1 MLGFMK
7 KHRILSIFIGVL
19 AVLILVL
26 LGISL
31 IGQYFLHQTSAYRLY
46 QLEQGESSDEEVVTW
61 FRDAAAIPEPDS
73 GDVLLMSRLMM
84 ELDSRGIE
92 LGKEE
97 LLALRNH
104 PAQVIRYQATL
115 QLGSRLDPRNV
126 ALLIQALDT
135 PFVKS
140 HHNVMLLL
148 RATTRV
154 ELPDDPQL
162 WKEWYKNLPETSEF
176 KQNQY

>member
-1 MLGFMK
+1 MLSFMK
-7 KHRILSIFIGVL
+7 KHRALSIFIGGLVVL
-19 AVLILVL
+19 LLVL
-26 LGISL
+26 PVVSL
-31 IGQYFLHQTSAYRLY
+31 IGRYFLLQTSAYRLY
-46 QLEQGESSDEEVVTW
+46 LLEQGESSDEEVVTW

-73 GDVLLMSRLMM
+73 GDVLLLSRLMA
-84 ELDSRGIE
+84 ELDNRGIE

-126 ALLIQALDT
+126 ASLIQALDT

-148 RATTRV
+148 RATTRM
-154 ELPDDPQL
+154 ELPDDPPL

>member
-1 MLGFMK
+1 MLIFVK
-7 KHRILSIFIGVL
+7 KHRVLSIFIGVL
-19 AVLILVL
+19 VVLFLVL
-26 LGISL
+26 SGASL

-46 QLEQGESSDEEVVTW
+46 LLEQGESSDGEVTNW

-73 GDVLLMSRLMM
+73 GDVLLLSRLMA
-84 ELDSRGIE
+84 ELENRGIE